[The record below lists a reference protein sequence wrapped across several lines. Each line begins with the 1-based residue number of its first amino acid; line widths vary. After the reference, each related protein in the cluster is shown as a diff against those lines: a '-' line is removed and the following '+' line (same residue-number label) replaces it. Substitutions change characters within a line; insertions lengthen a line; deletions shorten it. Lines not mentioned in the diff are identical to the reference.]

1 MPGLLEGRTA
11 LITGSGSGMGRSH
24 ARLLA
29 ERGANVIVHDVDA
42 SGANETA
49 GMVREG
55 GGTAAVMVV
64 DIRDV
69 SGFRDA
75 LGASVAE
82 TGAVDILVNN
92 AGVGGQGL
100 AIEDIDE
107 ATFDR
112 MFAVHV
118 KGSFFATQAVVPGMK
133 GRGYGKIVNISST
146 FAMGGSEF
154 ASHYAAAKSALSGF
168 TKSWARELASHKI
181 CVNAVAPGILE
192 TPMTLGSIGKE
203 RINSMIS
210 DIPLGRI
217 AETIDISYAVAWLA
231 GPETDFMTGQIV
243 SPNGGV
249 SIVGI

>member
-75 LGASVAE
+75 LGAAVAE

-133 GRGYGKIVNISST
+133 ERGYGKIVNISST

>member
-1 MPGLLEGRTA
+1 MPGLLGGRTA

-24 ARLLA
+24 ARLMA
-29 ERGANVIVHDVDA
+29 ERGARVIVHDVDA
-42 SGANETA
+42 EGANQTA
-49 GMVREG
+49 DMLREG
-55 GGTAAVMVV
+55 GSMATVMVA

-69 SGFRDA
+69 AGFGAA
-75 LGASVAE
+75 LGAAE
-82 TGAVDILVNN
+82 AEAGAVDILVNN

-107 ATFDR
+107 VTFDR

-133 GRGYGKIVNISST
+133 ERGYGKIVNISSN
-146 FAMGGSEF
+146 FAMGGAAF
-154 ASHYAAAKSALSGF
+154 ASHYAAAKSALSGL
-168 TKSWARELASHKI
+168 TKSWARELASYKI

-192 TPMTLGSIGKE
+192 TPMTLGSIGKK
-203 RINSMIS
+203 RIDAMIE

-217 AETIDISYAVAWLA
+217 AETIDISYAVVWLA
-231 GPETDFMTGQIV
+231 GPETDFMTGQVI

-249 SIVGI
+249 TIVGI

>member
-42 SGANETA
+42 SGANATA

>member
-1 MPGLLEGRTA
+1 MPGTLDGRTA
-11 LITGSGSGMGRSH
+11 LVTGSGSGMGRSH
-24 ARLLA
+24 AQLLA
-29 ERGANVIVHDVDA
+29 ERGAAVIVHDVDDE
-42 SGANETA
+42 GANETTN
-49 GMVREG
+49 MVRESG
-55 GGTAAVMVV
+55 GSAVAMSV

-69 SGFRDA
+69 GAFRGA
-75 LGASVAE
+75 LGPAVSE
-82 TGAVDILVNN
+82 FGPVDILVNN

-100 AIEDIDE
+100 SIEAIDE

-133 GRGYGKIVNISST
+133 ERGYGKIVNISSN
-146 FAMGGSEF
+146 FAMGGSAF

-168 TKSWARELASHKI
+168 TKSWARELAPWKI

-203 RINSMIS
+203 RIDAMID

-217 AETIDISYAVAWLA
+217 ADPIDISYAVAWLA
-231 GPETDFMTGQIV
+231 GPETDFMTGQVI
-243 SPNGGV
+243 SPSGGAT
-249 SIVGI
+249 IVGI

>member
-1 MPGLLEGRTA
+1 MPGSLEGRSV

-24 ARLLA
+24 ARLMA
-29 ERGANVIVHDVDA
+29 ERGASVIVHDVDA
-42 SGANETA
+42 EGANQTA
-49 GMVREG
+49 DMLREI
-55 GGTAAVMVV
+55 GTTATVMVA
-64 DIRDV
+64 DICDV
-69 SGFRDA
+69 SGFGAA
-75 LGASVAE
+75 LRVAE
-82 TGAVDILVNN
+82 DMARAVDILVNN

-107 ATFDR
+107 RTFDR
-112 MFAVHV
+112 MFEVHV

-133 GRGYGKIVNISST
+133 ERGYGKIVNISSN
-146 FAMGGSEF
+146 FAMGGAAF

-168 TKSWARELASHKI
+168 TKSWAREFAPYKI

-203 RINSMIS
+203 RIDAMIK

-217 AETIDISYAVAWLA
+217 AEPIDISYAVAWLA
-231 GPETDFMTGQIV
+231 CSETDFMTGQVI

-249 SIVGI
+249 TIVGI

>member
-1 MPGLLEGRTA
+1 MPRPLDGRTA

-24 ARLLA
+24 ARLMA
-29 ERGANVIVHDVDA
+29 ERGAAVIVHDVDA
-42 SGANETA
+42 EGAHETA
-49 GMVREG
+49 AMVRDG
-55 GGTAAVMVV
+55 GGTAVVMAA

-69 SGFRDA
+69 TAFKTA
-75 LGASVAE
+75 LAASVDE
-82 TGAVDILVNN
+82 TDAVDILVNN

-107 ATFDR
+107 ATFER

-118 KGSFFATQAVVPGMK
+118 KGAFFATQAVVPGMK
-133 GRGYGKIVNISST
+133 QRGYGKIVNISSN
-146 FAMGGSEF
+146 FAMGGASF

-168 TKSWARELASHKI
+168 TKSWARELASYNI

-203 RINSMIS
+203 RIDAMIP

-217 AETIDISYAVAWLA
+217 AEPIEISYAVAWLA
-231 GPETDFMTGQIV
+231 GPETDFMTGQVV

-249 SIVGI
+249 TIVGI

>member
-49 GMVREG
+49 GMVRQG

-69 SGFRDA
+69 SGFRNA
-75 LGASVAE
+75 LGAAVAE

-100 AIEDIDE
+100 AIEAIDE

-133 GRGYGKIVNISST
+133 ERGYGKIVNISST

>member
-133 GRGYGKIVNISST
+133 ERGYGKIVNISST

>member
-1 MPGLLEGRTA
+1 MTGSLDGRTA

-24 ARLLA
+24 ARLMA
-29 ERGANVIVHDVDA
+29 ERGANVIVHDVDTE
-42 SGANETA
+42 GANQTA
-49 GMVREG
+49 EMVRKG
-55 GGTAAVMVV
+55 GGTATVMVV
-64 DIRDV
+64 DISDV
-69 SGFRDA
+69 AGFGVA
-75 LGASVAE
+75 LGMAVAE
-82 TGAVDILVNN
+82 LGAVDILVNN

-118 KGSFFATQAVVPGMK
+118 KGSFFATQVVVPGMK
-133 GRGYGKIVNISST
+133 QRGHGKIVNISSN
-146 FAMGGSEF
+146 FAMGGAAF

-168 TKSWARELASHKI
+168 TKSWAREFAPWKI

-203 RINSMIS
+203 RIEAMIEE
-210 DIPLGRI
+210 IPLGRI

-231 GPETDFMTGQIV
+231 GPETDFMTGQVI
-243 SPNGGV
+243 SPNCGV
-249 SIVGI
+249 TIVGI

>member
-75 LGASVAE
+75 LGAAVAE

-100 AIEDIDE
+100 AIEDINE

>member
-1 MPGLLEGRTA
+1 MPGSLEGRTA

-24 ARLLA
+24 AKLMA
-29 ERGANVIVHDVDA
+29 ERGASVIVHDVDA
-42 SGANETA
+42 EGANQTA
-49 GMVREG
+49 DMLREV
-55 GGTAAVMVV
+55 GTMATVMVA

-69 SGFRDA
+69 SGFGAA
-75 LGASVAE
+75 LRVAE
-82 TGAVDILVNN
+82 DEGGAVEILVNN

-107 ATFDR
+107 MTFDR
-112 MFAVHV
+112 MFEVHV

-133 GRGYGKIVNISST
+133 ERGYGKIVNISSN
-146 FAMGGSEF
+146 FAMGGAAF

-168 TKSWARELASHKI
+168 TKSWAREFAPYKI

-203 RINSMIS
+203 RIDAMIK

-217 AETIDISYAVAWLA
+217 AEPIDISYAVAWLA
-231 GPETDFMTGQIV
+231 CPETDFMTGQVI

-249 SIVGI
+249 TIVGI

>member
-1 MPGLLEGRTA
+1 MPGSLDGRTA

-24 ARLLA
+24 ACLMA
-29 ERGANVIVHDVDA
+29 ERGAVVIVHDVDA
-42 SGANETA
+42 EGASETA
-49 GMVREG
+49 RLVRDA
-55 GGTAAVMVV
+55 GGTAQVMAV

-69 SGFRDA
+69 AGFRDA
-75 LGASVAE
+75 LGTAVAE
-82 TGAVDILVNN
+82 AGQVDILVNN

-118 KGSFFATQAVVPGMK
+118 KGALFATQAVLPGMK
-133 GRGYGKIVNISST
+133 ERGYGKIINISSN
-146 FAMGGSEF
+146 FAMGGAAF

-168 TKSWARELASHKI
+168 TKSWARELAPWKI

-203 RINSMIS
+203 RINAMID

-217 AETIDISYAVAWLA
+217 AESIDISYAVAWLA
-231 GPETDFMTGQIV
+231 GPETDFMTGQVV

-249 SIVGI
+249 TIVGI

>member
-1 MPGLLEGRTA
+1 MTGSLDGRTA

-24 ARLLA
+24 ARLMA
-29 ERGANVIVHDVDA
+29 ERGANVIVHDVDTE
-42 SGANETA
+42 GANQTA
-49 GMVREG
+49 EMVRKG
-55 GGTAAVMVV
+55 GGTATVMVV
-64 DIRDV
+64 DISDV
-69 SGFRDA
+69 AGFGVA
-75 LGASVAE
+75 LGMAVAE
-82 TGAVDILVNN
+82 LGAVDILVNN

-118 KGSFFATQAVVPGMK
+118 KGSFFATQVVVPGMK
-133 GRGYGKIVNISST
+133 QRGHGKIVNISSN
-146 FAMGGSEF
+146 FAMGGAAF

-168 TKSWARELASHKI
+168 TKSWAREFAPWKI

-203 RINSMIS
+203 RIEAMIEE
-210 DIPLGRI
+210 IPLGRI

-231 GPETDFMTGQIV
+231 GPETDFMTGQVI

-249 SIVGI
+249 TIVGI

>member
-1 MPGLLEGRTA
+1 MTGSLDGRTA

-24 ARLLA
+24 ARLMS
-29 ERGANVIVHDVDA
+29 ERGAAVIVHDVDA
-42 SGANETA
+42 EGANETA
-49 GMVREG
+49 GMVREV
-55 GGTAAVMVV
+55 GGTAVVMAV

-69 SGFRDA
+69 ADFGDA
-75 LGASVAE
+75 LGAAVAE
-82 TGAVDILVNN
+82 MGAVDILVNN

-118 KGSFFATQAVVPGMK
+118 KGTFFATQAVVPGMK
-133 GRGYGKIVNISST
+133 ERGYGKIVNISSS
-146 FAMGGSEF
+146 FAMGGSAL

-168 TKSWARELASHKI
+168 TKSWARELAPYKI

-203 RINSMIS
+203 RIDAMAG

-217 AETIDISYAVAWLA
+217 LHDRPSRLAQWRRHHRRDLSARRLVAIKTSVA
-231 GPETDFMTGQIV
+231 
-243 SPNGGV
+243 
-249 SIVGI
+249 

>member
-1 MPGLLEGRTA
+1 MTGSLEGRTA

-29 ERGANVIVHDVDA
+29 ERGASVIVHDVDA
-42 SGANETA
+42 NGANETA

-55 GGTAAVMVV
+55 GGMAAVMVV

-69 SGFRDA
+69 AGFANA
-75 LGASVAE
+75 LGAAVADA
-82 TGAVDILVNN
+82 GAVDILVNN

-133 GRGYGKIVNISST
+133 ERGYGKIVNVSST

-168 TKSWARELASHKI
+168 TKSWAREFAPFKI